1 MTMVRFLR
9 SPHAMVNRMSAY
21 RRLATIL
28 VAVTLAHAS
37 AALAQAPLPM
47 PPQAPLPPSGPPPMY
62 PQAELERIVSPIA
75 LYPDPLLAQVL
86 AAATYPADI
95 PDAAR
100 WADQHHY
107 LQPDVLAAAIEGDRL
122 PWDPS
127 VQALLPFP
135 SVLSMMA
142 SSMPW
147 TQELGDAYLAQQ
159 PQVMDAVQSMRQRA
173 REYGYLRS
181 NGRVIVSSGPVVEI
195 VPVNPAFIVV
205 PYYDPVIVYAPPRP
219 RYAVGSAI
227 VFGFG
232 VTIGP
237 RFAPWGWGTTRVDWR
252 ERVVVVNN
260 ARWGRTWGNRATYVH
275 PYVVRRYVAPRPQEP
290 HRAVERSERERAA
303 ERVGKPPKEEHKAPK
318 EDDRKR
324 GRGSDERQRGRGSE

>member
-1 MTMVRFLR
+1 
-9 SPHAMVNRMSAY
+9 
-21 RRLATIL
+21 
-28 VAVTLAHAS
+28 
-37 AALAQAPLPM
+37 
-47 PPQAPLPPSGPPPMY
+47 MY
-62 PQAELERIVSPIA
+62 PPAELERIVSPIA

-95 PDAAR
+95 PEAAR

-107 LQPDVLAAAIEGDRL
+107 LQPDALAVAIEGDQL

-147 TQELGDAYLAQQ
+147 TQELGDAYLGQQ
-159 PQVMDAVQSMRQRA
+159 LQVMDAVQRMRQRA
-173 REYGYLRS
+173 RDYGYLRS

-195 VPVNPAFIVV
+195 VPADPAFIVV

-237 RFAPWGWGTTRVDWR
+237 RYAPWGWGATRVDWR
-252 ERVVVVNN
+252 ERVVIVNN
-260 ARWGRTWGNRATYVH
+260 ARWGRTWVNRATYQH
-275 PYVVRRYVAPRPQEP
+275 PYVVRRYVAPRPAEP
-290 HRAVERSERERAA
+290 HRAVERSEKERAA
-303 ERVGKPPKEEHKAPK
+303 ERSGKTTKEEHKAPK
-318 EDDRKR
+318 EEERKR
-324 GRGSDERQRGRGSE
+324 GRGSDERQRGRGSL